1 MLVCARE
8 HRLFRARAK
17 AIGLRFRAQTLQ
29 SKRRV
34 KYLRRVKAE
43 RLQTLGCTLQRPS
56 RRSVTL
62 VGASRRLRRGLLA
75 RPTAAAGMPPA
86 HFLSLPSLAD

>member
-29 SKRRV
+29 SKRRM

-43 RLQTLGCTLQRPS
+43 RLQTRSCTLQRRR
-56 RRSVTL
+56 RRSATL
-62 VGASRRLRRGLLA
+62 FGASRRPRRGLLA
-75 RPTAAAGMPPA
+75 RPTAGAGMPPV
-86 HFLSLPSLAD
+86 HFLPLPSFAD